1 MATVELS
8 VDANLQGLRQQLE
21 SIPGLTAE
29 QARLMTAEL
38 NRSIKASERAA
49 KAAAEASKRAME
61 SAGESAREAAEDI
74 GNVGDKF
81 GKVGSSAGKL
91 GGVLEML
98 GPEFASA
105 AQNVAD
111 FADVG
116 ELGAE
121 VFAGFGAA
129 LGPVV
134 AIVALFAAGLAPI
147 GELIIEEQR
156 RAEATAAALKQY
168 EEATAAAE
176 AANAKFSASL
186 AGVNDY
192 IKIATGLETMAA
204 QSARKRG
211 DALRAEAD
219 ATIATTKAQI
229 ESAEAF
235 LALRKAEQ
243 TAIENHILLGKATE
257 EEVAKLATLGPEI
270 EAINAA
276 QARRRARL
284 EEINA
289 STEDSIEFMRL
300 EAEAI
305 DQVAR
310 NDKREA
316 EAKAAREKASRAH
329 AAALEA
335 EAEKQRELSSV
346 ISKARGIIDSQLDQ
360 TGRIFQ
366 QQRELR
372 AELEKHPEAFG
383 TITAAIGVLDRQL
396 EELDDKEIDA
406 YLKRQADAAKELQT
420 AFEALIPPEVPT
432 RQEQFATLTD
442 QVTEAMRNGTIT
454 FDDYQ
459 KKLKQIQEAQE
470 ETFSLETLNAFFQ
483 NVQSKSSQLFTDLA
497 AVSDYFMAQSE
508 NAVEQALAARKS
520 LGEDATAEEKKQATE
535 RVKAA
540 KDEARKQFE
549 LNKALQM
556 AQIIVNTATSATQ
569 AALVAPPPANLP
581 FIAAA
586 LAAGAVQL
594 ATVQATTPKFHKGGL
609 IGQPDEGMAVVRSGE
624 AVLNPMG
631 RSLLGDETIR
641 AANAGMGSGSGGH
654 AVQVVYKHKS
664 FDYFVRDH
672 LRTNATLPRAL
683 NAGRR
688 LGQRGG

>member
-1 MATVELS
+1 MATVELT

-21 SIPGLTAE
+21 SIKGITAE

-38 NRSIKASERAA
+38 NKSIRASERAA
-49 KAAAEASKRAME
+49 KAAADASKRAMA
-61 SAGESAREAAEDI
+61 SASESAREAAADV
-74 GNVGDKF
+74 GKVGDRF
-81 GKVGSSAGKL
+81 GTVGSSAGKL
-91 GGVLEML
+91 AGALSML
-98 GPEFASA
+98 GPALGDSA
-105 AQNVAD
+105 RNVAD
-111 FADVG
+111 LADVG
-116 ELGAE
+116 EVGALAFE
-121 VFAGFGAA
+121 GFGTVLLPLTAT
-129 LGPVV
+129 L
-134 AIVALFAAGLAPI
+134 ALFAAGLAPI
-147 GELIIEEQR
+147 GELIVEEQR
-156 RAEATAAALKQY
+156 RAEATAAALKKY
-168 EEATAAAE
+168 EAATAAAE
-176 AANAKFSASL
+176 AANTKFATSL
-186 AGVNDY
+186 SGVNDY
-192 IKIATGLETMAA
+192 VRIATGLESLAA
-204 QSARKRG
+204 QTARKRG
-211 DALRAEAD
+211 EALRAEAD
-219 ATIATTKAQI
+219 AQMEATRAQI
-229 ESAEAF
+229 ASADEF
-235 LALRKAEQ
+235 LALRKVEQ
-243 TAIENHILLGKATE
+243 DAITTRILLGKATE

-284 EEINA
+284 EEVNA

-316 EAKAAREKASRAH
+316 DAKAAREKASRAH
-329 AAALEA
+329 AAALEV
-335 EAEKQRELSSV
+335 EAEKQRELDGV
-346 ISKARGIIDSQLDQ
+346 ISKARSILDSQLDQ
-360 TGRIFQ
+360 TGRIFK

-396 EELDDKEIDA
+396 DELDDQEIDA
-406 YLKRQADAAKELQT
+406 YLKRQAAAAGELQA

-432 RQEQFATLTD
+432 RQEQFATLTE
-442 QVTEAMRNGTIT
+442 QVTQAMRDGTIT

-470 ETFSLETLNAFFQ
+470 ETFSLETLNAFFE
-483 NVQSKSSQLFTDLA
+483 NVQSKSSQLFSDLS

-508 NAVEQALAARKS
+508 NAVAEAVAARKS
-520 LGEDATAEEKKQATE
+520 LGKDATADEREQAKE
-535 RVKAA
+535 RVKNA

-549 LNKALQM
+549 INKALQM

-569 AALVAPPPANLP
+569 AALVAPPPANIP

-609 IGQPDEGMAVVRSGE
+609 IGQPDESMAVVRAGE

-631 RSLLGDETIR
+631 RTMLGDDAIR
-641 AANAGMGSGSGGH
+641 QANAGISGGH
-654 AVQVVYKHKS
+654 SGGAVQIVYKHKS

-688 LGQRGG
+688 LGQRG